1 MVTEFFS
8 SKFSASL
15 IHKQQQPAEMRE
27 PPFTSPAPRI
37 DAGALRQG
45 GASSKS
51 GRCLK
56 HSAQYGEV
64 AWNPSDSATC
74 PVCDA
79 ENEIKLQSRALIYM
93 TKRMEEM
100 RSAKQIT
107 IEAPDKSKPLDPEFE
122 IPRVQ
127 SAQEEEEEPSPLAH
141 SEGDDPK
148 ESIAPPTTESKLRFV
163 MLSADSVA
171 QFEKQT
177 RLLTGSANPM
187 GLFDVA
193 RSYGLDLVRNIVE
206 SSPAGEANSK
216 EYLLK
221 TLIECMKASG
231 YGTVDFRM
239 SSAPITAT
247 ISDPENTAVPKA
259 SENTDFIQGMV
270 AGMLEYFTK
279 KKMQT
284 GGQTYDGEKRVLT
297 LRFVY
302 EEEQETKETDSP
314 EELHSAPVEDVVEL
328 PTKTPTVSGEEFRDD
343 FVSDP
348 KTMEAVIDTVR
359 AIQEVKKKIASFK
372 AAPKPRDEAD
382 YDDIE
387 DLLSSI

>member
-1 MVTEFFS
+1 
-8 SKFSASL
+8 
-15 IHKQQQPAEMRE
+15 
-27 PPFTSPAPRI
+27 
-37 DAGALRQG
+37 
-45 GASSKS
+45 
-51 GRCLK
+51 
-56 HSAQYGEV
+56 
-64 AWNPSDSATC
+64 
-74 PVCDA
+74 
-79 ENEIKLQSRALIYM
+79 
-93 TKRMEEM
+93 
-100 RSAKQIT
+100 
-107 IEAPDKSKPLDPEFE
+107 
-122 IPRVQ
+122 
-127 SAQEEEEEPSPLAH
+127 
-141 SEGDDPK
+141 
-148 ESIAPPTTESKLRFV
+148 